1 MKIIT
6 ILSIALFLISCSTTT
21 PIISSLP
28 QCNVDE
34 ELLVECQAA
43 EKNNSHKTYREL
55 IINYQKDKQ
64 KLKDCKIRQR
74 ALATSLRV
82 CNQNIKQLNKD
93 IEVLNKR
100 FSVP

>member
-6 ILSIALFLISCSTTT
+6 LPLISLFLISCSTTT

-28 QCNVDE
+28 QCDINE
-34 ELLVECQAA
+34 KLLSQCQSA
-43 EKNNSHKTYREL
+43 EKANSHKTYREL

-64 KLKDCKIRQR
+64 KLTECKTRQQ
-74 ALATSLRV
+74 ALATSLKA

-93 IEVLNKR
+93 IEAINKR
-100 FSVP
+100 S